1 MYSGLSRRTFLA
13 GAATALSAPTV
24 LRAGVDADTDVVVI
38 GAGTAGLSAADALLR
53 KGLKV
58 IVLEARN
65 RIGGRAWTDS
75 ETLALPF
82 DQGAHWLHNAEANS
96 FKSKARALGLQLSD
110 ASISNP
116 QLYRQGSPLD
126 RMSSV
131 RALTRAEGQLER
143 RIRVQISSGNDVAIA
158 EFQSDDPW
166 QNGAIGIS
174 AFALAA
180 NPEQISCLDLATMA
194 GGGDLAVKGGYG
206 ALIARVFADVPVR
219 LGHRVAALDWSQ
231 SGQVKVS
238 GDWGA
243 IFARRVIV
251 AVPPTVLASG
261 SISFTPALPLA
272 KQQALASFHKGQF
285 LKVGMRLAQPTDGLP
300 EYHADIEDL
309 ARGRLEVLI
318 ADRFDPLLTLIAS
331 GDTARELAGQALDAR
346 RAYAIERVSA
356 LLGSNAANSITA
368 ATSYDWASDP
378 FAMGSYSAL
387 PPGAADARKVFAEPL
402 SDLVHFAGDAAPTP
416 YAVTVYGAYRSGRSV
431 AGQVASL
438 LKRR

>member
-1 MYSGLSRRTFLA
+1 MSSGLARRTVLA
-13 GAATALSAPTV
+13 GVATALSAPTA
-24 LRAGVDADTDVVVI
+24 LRAGVDAETDVVVI
-38 GAGTAGLSAADALLR
+38 GAGTAGLSAADELIR

-82 DQGAHWLHNAEANS
+82 DQGAHWLHNAEVNS
-96 FKSKARALGLQLSD
+96 FKSKARALGLQVAD
-110 ASISNP
+110 ASTSNL
-116 QLYRQGSPLD
+116 QLYRKGSPLD
-126 RMSSV
+126 RTSSI
-131 RALTRAEGQLER
+131 RALTRAEDQLER
-143 RIRVQISSGNDVAIA
+143 RMSVQISSGNDVAIA

-166 QNGAIGIS
+166 QNGVIGIS
-174 AFALAA
+174 AFSLAA
-180 NPEQISCLDLATMA
+180 NPEQISCVDLATMA

-206 ALIARVFADVPVR
+206 ALVARVFADVPVR
-219 LGHRVAALDWSQ
+219 PGHRVKALDWSQ
-231 SGQVKVS
+231 SGRVKVS

-243 IFARRVIV
+243 ISARRVIV

-261 SISFTPALPLA
+261 SISFTPALPLS

-285 LKVGMRLAQPTDGLP
+285 LKVGMRLGQPADGLP

-309 ARGRLEVLI
+309 AGGRREVLI
-318 ADRFDPLLTLIAS
+318 ADRFNPLLTLIAS
-331 GDTARELAGQALDAR
+331 GDTARDLAGQALGAR

-356 LLGSNAANSITA
+356 LLGSNVASSVAA

-378 FAMGSYSAL
+378 FSMGSYSVL
-387 PPGAADARKVFAEPL
+387 PSGAADARNVFAEPL

-431 AGQVASL
+431 ARQIAS

>member
-1 MYSGLSRRTFLA
+1 MSSGLARRTVLA
-13 GAATALSAPTV
+13 GLATALSAPTA

-38 GAGTAGLSAADALLR
+38 GAGAAGLSAADALIR

-82 DQGAHWLHNAEANS
+82 DQGAHWLHNAEVNS
-96 FKSKARALGLQLSD
+96 FRSKARALGLQLSD
-110 ASISNP
+110 ASTSNL

-126 RMSSV
+126 RTSSI
-131 RALTRAEGQLER
+131 RALTRAEDQLER
-143 RIRVQISSGNDVAIA
+143 RMSVQISSGNDVAIA

-166 QNGAIGIS
+166 QNGVIGIS
-174 AFALAA
+174 AFSLAA
-180 NPEQISCLDLATMA
+180 NPEQISSLDLATMA

-206 ALIARVFADVPVR
+206 ALLARVFADVPVR

-231 SGQVKVS
+231 SGRVKVS

-243 IFARRVIV
+243 ISARRVIV

-285 LKVGMRLAQPTDGLP
+285 LKVGMRLGQPADGLP

-309 ARGRLEVLI
+309 AAGRREVLI
-318 ADRFDPLLTLIAS
+318 ADRFNPLLTLIAS
-331 GDTARELAGQALDAR
+331 GDTARDLAGQALGAR
-346 RAYAIERVSA
+346 SAYAIERVSA
-356 LLGSNAANSITA
+356 LLGSNVAGSVTA

-378 FAMGSYSAL
+378 FSMGSYSVL
-387 PPGAADARKVFAEPL
+387 PSGAADARTVFAEPL

-416 YAVTVYGAYRSGRSV
+416 YAVTVYGAYRSGLSV
-431 AGQVASL
+431 ARKVASL
-438 LKRR
+438 KRR

>member
-1 MYSGLSRRTFLA
+1 MSSVLSRRTLLA
-13 GAATALSAPTV
+13 GVATALATPTA
-24 LRAGVDADTDVVVI
+24 LRAGVEADADVVVI

-65 RIGGRAWTDS
+65 RIGGRAWTES
-75 ETLALPF
+75 ETLAQPF
-82 DQGAHWLHNAEANS
+82 DQGAHWLHNAEVNS
-96 FKSKARALGLQLSD
+96 FKYKAQSLGLQLVD
-110 ASISNP
+110 ASTSNL

-126 RMSSV
+126 RTATTRSLS
-131 RALTRAEGQLER
+131 RAEEQLER
-143 RIRVQISSGNDVAIA
+143 RMRLQTSSGEDAAIA
-158 EFQSDDPW
+158 RFQSDDLW
-166 QNGAIGIS
+166 QNGLIGIS
-174 AFALAA
+174 AFSWAA
-180 NPEQISCLDLATMA
+180 NPEQISSLDVATMA

-206 ALIARVFADVPVR
+206 ALIARVFAGVPVR

-231 SGQVKVS
+231 SGRVKVS

-243 IFARRVIV
+243 ISARRVIV

-272 KQQALASFHKGQF
+272 KQQALALFHKGQF
-285 LKVGMRLAQPTDGLP
+285 LKVGMRLGQPTDGLP

-309 ARGRLEVLI
+309 AGGRREVLI
-318 ADRFDPLLTLIAS
+318 ADRFNPLLTLIAS
-331 GDTARELAGQALDAR
+331 GDTARDLAGQALDAR

-356 LLGSNAANSITA
+356 LLGSNMANSISA

-378 FAMGSYSAL
+378 LAMGSYSVL

-402 SDLVHFAGDAAPTP
+402 SDLIHFAGDAAPTP
-416 YAVTVYGAYRSGRSV
+416 YAVTVFGAYQSGLSV
-431 AGQVASL
+431 ARQIASL
-438 LKRR
+438 KRI